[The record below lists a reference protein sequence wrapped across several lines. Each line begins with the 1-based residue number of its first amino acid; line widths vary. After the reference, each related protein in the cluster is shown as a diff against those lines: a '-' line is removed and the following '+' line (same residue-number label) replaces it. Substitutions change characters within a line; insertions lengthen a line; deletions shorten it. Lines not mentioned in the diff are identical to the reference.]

1 MAAEARTVS
10 VVLDAKRILN
20 ANDRLDRHTRAR
32 RSSEIRAA
40 FKHASIDL
48 AHLTT
53 PVCVDVQLT
62 FPRRDR
68 RRDSPNWM
76 PTAKAAL
83 DGIVDSHVITDDSD
97 NHVPR
102 TTVLAHLIDPALR
115 ADPAEG
121 LATRVR
127 LTITLT
133 ETS

>member
-1 MAAEARTVS
+1 MTAEARTVS

-48 AHLTT
+48 GHLTT
-53 PVCVDVQLT
+53 PVHVDVQLT

-115 ADPAEG
+115 ADPAAG
-121 LATRVR
+121 RAARVR